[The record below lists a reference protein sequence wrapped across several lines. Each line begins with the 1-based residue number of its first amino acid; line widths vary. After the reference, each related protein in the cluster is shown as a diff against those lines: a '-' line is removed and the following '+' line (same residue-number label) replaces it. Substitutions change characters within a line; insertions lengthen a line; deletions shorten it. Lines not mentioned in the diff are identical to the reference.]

1 MFSQYQINSIV
12 LAKVSEIK
20 PYAAFLVFENG
31 CKGMIHISEISDTF
45 VKDIE
50 RYLSKGDE
58 VNVLILSI
66 DEKDNF
72 ICASYKKVPPDK
84 KYSTHSNVR
93 QALSTTEN
101 DFKPLV
107 DKLPEWIE
115 DSLNRHKKG

>member
-1 MFSQYQINSIV
+1 MFSQYQVNSIV
-12 LAKVSEIK
+12 LAKVSEVK
-20 PYAAFLVFENG
+20 PYAAFLNFENG

-72 ICASYKKVPPDK
+72 IRASYKKVPADK
-84 KYSTHSNVR
+84 KFSTHSNTR
-93 QALSTTEN
+93 HALSTTEN

-107 DKLPEWIE
+107 DKLPEWINE
-115 DSLNRHKKG
+115 SLTRHKKG